1 MTNPDSLLAGKVLC
15 FSVQFTAPEGFSDCW
30 FCPGFHYFRVRC
42 LTRAKIK
49 PTDLLVSII
58 AFDWL
63 IVGRDYATKLKV
75 GQQR

>member
-1 MTNPDSLLAGKVLC
+1 M
-15 FSVQFTAPEGFSDCW
+15 
-30 FCPGFHYFRVRC
+30 
-42 LTRAKIK
+42 

-75 GQQR
+75 GQQS